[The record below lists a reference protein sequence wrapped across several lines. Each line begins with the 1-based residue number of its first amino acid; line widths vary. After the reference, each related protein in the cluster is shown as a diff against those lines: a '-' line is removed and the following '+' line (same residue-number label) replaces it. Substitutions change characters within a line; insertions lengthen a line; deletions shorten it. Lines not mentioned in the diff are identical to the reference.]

1 MASERAVENETV
13 VQTKNPIL
21 EKPRLFCEP
30 SQEAGDTHHAHNASP
45 AQAGLSAS
53 RPQTEKL
60 GSRRPPDGFVVSPFA
75 LVAPLSIYTG

>member
-30 SQEAGDTHHAHNASP
+30 SQEAGDTHHAVTFR
-45 AQAGLSAS
+45 AQSRGEKGLKYS
-53 RPQTEKL
+53 
-60 GSRRPPDGFVVSPFA
+60 
-75 LVAPLSIYTG
+75 